1 MTKNSNLSTSE
12 IDKVLH
18 EAFELRVSDVQKSI
32 NIVEEILSKCE
43 SIGYDK
49 GKATSNSHLGLFNM
63 IIGKFNEGLI
73 YSEDALNYFISVEDK
88 AGMASAYYNIG
99 SIHYKT
105 ANLALGLEF
114 LYKGLNIHQEL
125 GDQWGESKTL
135 KAIGYIYDVF
145 GRYEKALETY
155 ELCRKI
161 SHEIGDKN
169 GESNACNPLSNLY
182 LKSGDY
188 KKALETSDTSIRL
201 KQETGDK
208 RGYAFA
214 IYAKAKVQLRIGEI
228 ESARLLFLECLD
240 EQKLMGE
247 TLGTAMCLI
256 KLGKV
261 HYLLEEYESSK
272 KYLFEAVDFSKTL
285 TNKQYVSK
293 AYYHLFRLAKAEG
306 DDTLALK
313 YHIAYHQNRKEVIE
327 KDTSDKLK
335 GMEAIWRTETLEREA
350 NLQKRKNKEISKK
363 NAELDKFVYRVSHD
377 LRGPISSLIGLY
389 NIVKKEISDKDS
401 MYYFDLY
408 NRQINRLNDIIIALI
423 ELTRVR
429 EWEVRKDKIDF
440 IKIVDDCLFS
450 FNYLPNYDK
459 ISYDININRS
469 LEFYSDKSLMNT
481 IIQNLIENGI
491 KYSSNE
497 KPYLKIE
504 IVSKGVGNLVIEVSD
519 NGIGIDEQYHEKI
532 FDMFFRASEE
542 VSGTGLGMYILSN
555 AVDKLN
561 GKVVLE
567 SELGKGSSFKIIIP
581 IK

>member
-1 MTKNSNLSTSE
+1 MIKNSIPCASE
-12 IDKVLH
+12 IDKVLQ
-18 EAFELRVSDVQKSI
+18 EAFELRVSDVRKSI
-32 NIVEEILSKCE
+32 TIVEETLSQCK

-63 IIGKFNEGLI
+63 IIGKFNDGLI
-73 YSEDALNYFISVEDK
+73 YSEEALNYFTSIEDK
-88 AGMASAYYNIG
+88 AGMAPAYYNIV

-114 LYKGLNIHQEL
+114 LYKGLSIHQEL
-125 GDQWGESKTL
+125 GDKWGESKTL
-135 KAIGYIYDVF
+135 KAIGYIYDEF
-145 GRYEKALETY
+145 GRYDKALETY

-169 GESNACNPLSNLY
+169 GESNACNPLSSLY
-182 LKSGDY
+182 LKNGDY

-201 KQETGDK
+201 KLETGDK

-214 IYAKAKVQLRIGEI
+214 IYAKAKVQLIIGEI
-228 ESARLLFLECLD
+228 ESSRQLFLECLD

-247 TLGTAMCLI
+247 ALGTAMCLI

-261 HYLLEEYESSK
+261 HYLLEEYDSSK
-272 KYLFEAVDFSKTL
+272 KYLFEAVDFSKAL

-293 AYYHLFRLAKAEG
+293 ASYHLFRVAKAEG

-350 NLQKRKNKEISKK
+350 NLQKIKNEEISKK

-389 NIVKKEISDKDS
+389 SIVKKKITDKDS

-408 NRQINRLNDIIIALI
+408 NRQINRLNAIIIALI
-423 ELTRVR
+423 EMTRVR
-429 EWEVRKDKIDF
+429 ELQVRKDKIDF
-440 IKIVDDCLFS
+440 MKIVDDCLFS
-450 FNYLPNYDK
+450 FNCLPNYDK
-459 ISYDININRS
+459 ISFDININRN

-504 IVSKGVGNLVIEVSD
+504 IVSDGVGNLVIEVSD

-542 VSGTGLGMYILSN
+542 VSGTGLGMYILSD
-555 AVDKLN
+555 AVDKLH
-561 GKVVLE
+561 GKIVVE
-567 SELGKGSSFKIIIP
+567 SELGKGSNFKIVIP